1 MISKM
6 FEVYGT
12 VSMHVFKSTCFPP
25 EILHFCRHMYFYLKC
40 GQSHLVQ
47 PKRIPYFVNGTKTN
61 SASAIKGQ

>member
-25 EILHFCRHMYFYLKC
+25 EILHFCRHMYFYLKWLLYKD
-40 GQSHLVQ
+40 QSFFLF
-47 PKRIPYFVNGTKTN
+47 RRLIAVNILAK
-61 SASAIKGQ
+61 